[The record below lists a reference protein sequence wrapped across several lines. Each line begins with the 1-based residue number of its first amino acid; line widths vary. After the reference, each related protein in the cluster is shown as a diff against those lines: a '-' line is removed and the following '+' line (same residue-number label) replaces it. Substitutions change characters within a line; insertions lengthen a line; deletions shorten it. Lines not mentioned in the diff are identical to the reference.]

1 MAGLGGQPNLAPT
14 ICTYRAYFSLPETDP
29 FSGGYEAVLDP
40 YRIDPMNAAATQTPA
55 SVSQQIYTS
64 SQQGDPT
71 ALFLWNATPG
81 IAKDWDAGCI
91 SLLQFVSYY
100 ASWMGRPP
108 CKWDNGKFANRGDV
122 SYVTVPLELWDP
134 TYLQLAPSVYVP
146 IAATID
152 TSLY

>member
-1 MAGLGGQPNLAPT
+1 MAGLDGQPDLAAT

-29 FSGGYEAVLDP
+29 FSGSYEAMLDP
-40 YRIDPMNAAATQTPA
+40 YRIDPMNAQTPA
-55 SVSQQIYTS
+55 SVSQQIYTA
-64 SQQGDPT
+64 SQKGDPT
-71 ALFLWNATPG
+71 AFLLWNATPG
-81 IAKDWDAGCI
+81 LVEDRDPGRI
-91 SLLQFVSYY
+91 SLLHSFSYY
-100 ASWMGRPP
+100 ASCMGRRPF
-108 CKWDNGKFANRGDV
+108 KWDNGKFANRGDV